1 MNAESDP
8 VTNYIEA
15 SVSQAAELAAKIEQ
29 QVADMI
35 DAIMRKYAFQGVP
48 VSTIARHAHSAVET
62 ARAAV
67 VADPHFIGIVY
78 DDASIPP
85 LVALGPHM
93 QGLVVSP
100 QHVPIF
106 KDTP

>member
-1 MNAESDP
+1 MNATDP
-8 VTNYIEA
+8 VSNYIDA
-15 SVSQAAELAAKIEQ
+15 NASQAAELVSKIEQ
-29 QVADMI
+29 QIADI
-35 DAIMRKYAFQGVP
+35 VDAIMRKYAFQGVP
-48 VSTIARHAHSAVET
+48 VSTVARHAHAAVEA

-93 QGLVVSP
+93 QGLVLSP
-100 QHVPIF
+100 QHVPVF